1 MDSVPREQ
9 EPTTTEMRNPS
20 LWMATSEWLEQPVLR
35 GDVTVEAVVIG
46 AGITGLTTA
55 RLLLEHG
62 LTVAVVESGR
72 VCSGVTALT
81 TAKITALQSTIY
93 SDLTETWGRDVAAAY
108 AGANLEGLEMIRRRV
123 VDESISCDFAPAPAT
138 TYATSTRGARR
149 IEAEARAAKDAGL
162 AVTLTTE
169 SDLPYQIELSVRLED
184 QARFH
189 PRRFCVGLLAGIL
202 HDGGIVFEHT
212 RALDI
217 DRATGTVVTDR
228 GSIRSDIIV
237 VASHVPFVH
246 TGLFTSRMSA
256 SRSYAVA
263 FRPAEVEVQGMHIGV
278 EEPIRSVRATGDGYV
293 IVGGESHPVGES
305 RDTEA
310 RYRTLESWA
319 RDHFG
324 VDQIDYRWSAQDYR
338 SADGLPFVGA
348 LGSSG
353 RVFFA
358 SGFAKWGMANGTIA
372 AAIMTDLALG
382 RQNPW
387 AEVFD
392 SRRLGLRH
400 GMTRLIRGNARTLN
414 NYLTKRWRRSGLPET
429 DDLGRGQGAVVE
441 TGGGKAAVFR
451 DEDGELHAVSA
462 VCTHLGCQVVFNP
475 AERTWDCPCH
485 GSRYGV
491 DGAVVHGPAV
501 DDLSTV
507 EIRSPG
513 RSPAGN

>member
-1 MDSVPREQ
+1 MGD
-9 EPTTTEMRNPS
+9 MRNPS
-20 LWMATSEWLEQPVLR
+20 LWMATSEWLEQPVLH

-72 VCSGVTALT
+72 VCSGVTGLT

-93 SDLTETWGRDVAAAY
+93 SALTDTWGQDVASAY
-108 AGANLEGLEMIRRRV
+108 AAANLEGLEMIRRRV
-123 VDESISCDFAPAPAT
+123 VDESISCDFASAPAL
-138 TYATSTRGARR
+138 TYATSARGARR
-149 IEAEARAAKDAGL
+149 IEVEARAAKDAGL
-162 AVTLTTE
+162 PVTLTTE
-169 SDLPYQIELSVRLED
+169 SDLPFEIQLAVRLEN

-189 PRRFCVGLLAGIL
+189 PRRYCVGLLAGIL
-202 HDGGIVFEHT
+202 HDGGVVFEHT

-217 DRATGTVVTDR
+217 DRGAGTVITDR
-228 GSIRSDIIV
+228 GAIRADVIV
-237 VASHVPFVH
+237 VASHAPFVH
-246 TGLFTSRMSA
+246 TGFYTSRMSS

-263 FRPAEVEVQGMHIGV
+263 FRSAEMAVEGMHISV

-293 IVGGESHPVGES
+293 IVGGESHPVGEP
-305 RDTEA
+305 RDTGA
-310 RYRTLESWA
+310 RYRALESWA

-324 VDQIDYRWSAQDYR
+324 ADQIDYRWSAQDYR
-338 SADGLPFVGA
+338 SADGLPFVGS
-348 LGSSG
+348 LGASG

-382 RQNPW
+382 RENPW
-387 AEVFD
+387 AELFD

-400 GMTRLIRGNARTLN
+400 GTSRLIRISARTLK
-414 NYLTKRWRRSGLPET
+414 NYVTKRWRSSGLPGL
-429 DDLGRGQGAVVE
+429 DDVGPGQGAVVE

-451 DEDGELHAVSA
+451 DDDGEIHAVSA
-462 VCTHLGCQVVFNP
+462 VCTHLGCQVEFNT

-491 DGAVVHGPAV
+491 DGGVVHGPAV
-501 DDLSTV
+501 ENLSPV
-507 EIRSPG
+507 DIRISD